1 MKRVL
6 SIIIIFTMSF
16 TSISHASILD
26 TISNAVSSVLGVNK
40 EDNKGDNKKAEDRI
54 ENFIDIN
61 LYESFDDEKK
71 AVVKTLVNFENSLYK
86 CDFGNLYTYLDI
98 DKNDKVYMNLIDFA
112 SEDEN
117 LKKFIKLTLEE
128 SRFDV
133 ISINETSNDTYKV
146 ELLINTFDFEDLYK
160 KVVLKIISS
169 NILGVL
175 TNRFVI
181 DNNFISNVIAN
192 TNSVILNENVQK
204 KDDTVKVVLKKS
216 GDKYV
221 FSGVKDF
228 IYNVEDYLKNII
240 SVMNNN

>member
-1 MKRVL
+1 MKRIL
-6 SIIIIFTMSF
+6 SLIIAFTLSF

-26 TISNAVSSVLGVNK
+26 TISNAVSSALGVKK
-40 EDNKGDNKKAEDRI
+40 EEKKVESKKSEDRI

-61 LYESFDDEKK
+61 LYESFNAEKK
-71 AVVKTLVNFENSLYK
+71 EVVKTLVNFENSLYK
-86 CDFGNLYTYLDI
+86 CDFENLYKYLDI
-98 DKNDKVYMNLIDFA
+98 NKNDKVYMNLIDFA

-117 LKKFIKLTLEE
+117 LKKFVKLTLEDSKFE
-128 SRFDV
+128 
-133 ISINETSNDTYKV
+133 IITINEMNNDTYQV
-146 ELLINTFDFEDLYK
+146 ELLINTFDIEDLYK
-160 KVVLKIISS
+160 KVVPKIISS

-181 DNNFISNVIAN
+181 DNNFISNVIES

-216 GDKYV
+216 DDKYV

-228 IYNVEDYLKNII
+228 IYNVEGYLKNII
-240 SVMNNN
+240 SVKNN

>member
-1 MKRVL
+1 MKKIL
-6 SIIIIFTMSF
+6 SLIIIFTLTF

-26 TISNAVSSVLGVNK
+26 TISNAVSSVLGGNKAENKVN
-40 EDNKGDNKKAEDRI
+40 NKKAEDRI

-71 AVVKTLVNFENSLYK
+71 EVVKTLVNFENSLYK
-86 CDFGNLYTYLDI
+86 CDFENLYKYLDI
-98 DKNDKVYMNLIDFA
+98 NKNDKVYMNLIDFA

-117 LKKFIKLTLEE
+117 LKKFVKLTLEE
-128 SRFDV
+128 SKFDI
-133 ISINETSNDTYKV
+133 ISIDEMNNNTYKV

-160 KVVLKIISS
+160 KVVPKIISS

-181 DNNFISNVIAN
+181 DNNFISNVIES

-228 IYNVEDYLKNII
+228 IYNVESYLKNII
-240 SVMNNN
+240 SVMNN

>member
-1 MKRVL
+1 MKKFL
-6 SIIIIFTMSF
+6 SLIIIFTLS
-16 TSISHASILD
+16 TVSISHASILD
-26 TISNAVSSVLGVNK
+26 TISNAVSSALGINK
-40 EDNKGDNKKAEDRI
+40 EEKKVESKKAEDRI

-71 AVVKTLVNFENSLYK
+71 EVVKTLVNFENSLYK
-86 CDFGNLYTYLDI
+86 CDFENLYKYLDI
-98 DKNDKVYMNLIDFA
+98 NKNDKVYMNLIDFA

-117 LKKFIKLTLEE
+117 LKKFVKLTLEDSKFE
-128 SRFDV
+128 
-133 ISINETSNDTYKV
+133 IITINEMKNDTYQV
-146 ELLINTFDFEDLYK
+146 ELLINTFDIEDLYK
-160 KVVLKIISS
+160 KVVPKIISS

-181 DNNFISNVIAN
+181 DNNFISNVIES

-228 IYNVEDYLKNII
+228 IYNVEGYLKNII
-240 SVMNNN
+240 SVKNN

>member
-1 MKRVL
+1 MKKIL
-6 SIIIIFTMSF
+6 SLIIIFTLSIV
-16 TSISHASILD
+16 SISNASILD
-26 TISNAVSSVLGVNK
+26 TISNAVSSVLGGNK
-40 EDNKGDNKKAEDRI
+40 TENKVDNKKIEDRI

-61 LYESFDDEKK
+61 LYESFNDEKK
-71 AVVKTLVNFENSLYK
+71 EVVKTLVGFENSLYK
-86 CDFGNLYTYLDI
+86 CDFENLYKYLDI
-98 DKNDKVYMNLIDFA
+98 NKNDKAYMNLIDFA

-117 LKKFIKLTLEE
+117 LKKFVKLTLEE
-128 SRFDV
+128 SKFDI
-133 ISINETSNDTYKV
+133 ISINGINNDTYQV

-160 KVVLKIISS
+160 KVVPKIISS

-181 DNNFISNVIAN
+181 DNNFISNVIES

-228 IYNVEDYLKNII
+228 IYNVENYLKNII
-240 SVMNNN
+240 SVMNN

>member
-1 MKRVL
+1 MKKVL
-6 SIIIIFTMSF
+6 SLIIIFTLSIVN
-16 TSISHASILD
+16 ISHASILD
-26 TISNAVSSVLGVNK
+26 TISNAVSSALGVKK
-40 EDNKGDNKKAEDRI
+40 EEKKVESKKVEDRI

-71 AVVKTLVNFENSLYK
+71 EVVKTLVNFENSLYK
-86 CDFGNLYTYLDI
+86 CDFENLYKYLDI
-98 DKNDKVYMNLIDFA
+98 NKNDKVYMNLIDFA

-117 LKKFIKLTLEE
+117 LKKFVKITLEE
-128 SRFDV
+128 SKFDI
-133 ISINETSNDTYKV
+133 ISINETNDDTYQV

-160 KVVLKIISS
+160 KVVPKIISS

-181 DNNFISNVIAN
+181 DNSFISNVIES
-192 TNSVILNENVQK
+192 TNGVILNENVQK

-228 IYNVEDYLKNII
+228 IYNVENYLKNII
-240 SVMNNN
+240 SVMNN

>member
-1 MKRVL
+1 MKKIL
-6 SIIIIFTMSF
+6 SIIIIFTLSIV
-16 TSISHASILD
+16 SISHASILD
-26 TISNAVSSVLGVNK
+26 TISNAVSSVIGGNK
-40 EDNKGDNKKAEDRI
+40 AENKVDNKKAEDRI

-61 LYESFDDEKK
+61 LYENFDNEKK
-71 AVVKTLVNFENSLYK
+71 EVVKTLVGFENSLYK
-86 CDFGNLYTYLDI
+86 CDFENLYKYLDI
-98 DKNDKVYMNLIDFA
+98 NKNDKVYMNLIDFA

-117 LKKFIKLTLEE
+117 LKKFVKLTLEE
-128 SRFDV
+128 SKFDI
-133 ISINETSNDTYKV
+133 ISINEMNNDTYQV

-160 KVVLKIISS
+160 KVVPKIISS

-181 DNNFISNVIAN
+181 DNNFISNVIES

-228 IYNVEDYLKNII
+228 IYNVENYLKNII
-240 SVMNNN
+240 SVMNN